1 MTDLVLHPMS
11 FGQILDG
18 AFALY
23 RRHLPAMIGIVAVLY
38 GPVMIAFVVFFGSM
52 ATMYAPEAVDPADII
67 ALSGGFFLLYLF
79 ALLSYT
85 AVQGALTQAVS
96 DAFLTRHVSIG
107 RACLAALR
115 RLLPLVGGALLKGLL
130 ITVLSL
136 LGLVALIPLGI
147 AAALGVDSTVLAVG
161 GGIVGTLAVLTLM
174 SVGWAMFFAVTPAI
188 ILERAGPAQG
198 IVRSTR
204 LARGR
209 WIRILLV
216 LSVAILIP
224 LVLWL
229 GALVVASLLIP
240 NPVVGQVVSQ
250 LIAVALMPYYAICV
264 VLLYYDARIRSEGFD
279 LAVLAEQLRPAAGA
293 P

>member
-23 RRHLPAMIGIVAVLY
+23 RRYLPAMIGIVAVLY
-38 GPVMIAFVVFFGSM
+38 GPAMIAFILFLGS
-52 ATMYAPEAVDPADII
+52 AAMYTPEAVDPANVI
-67 ALSGGFFLLYLF
+67 ALSAGFVLLYLF

-96 DAFLTRHVSIG
+96 DAFLTRRVSIG
-107 RACLAALR
+107 RACVAALR

-130 ITVLSL
+130 IIVMSM
-136 LGLVALIPLGI
+136 LGLVALVPLGI
-147 AAALGVDSTVLAVG
+147 AAALGVDSTILGIVAGVVGGLAV
-161 GGIVGTLAVLTLM
+161 VTLM
-174 SVGWAMFFAVTPAI
+174 SIAWAMFFGVTPAI
-188 ILERAGPAQG
+188 VLERAGPAQAIG
-198 IVRSTR
+198 RSAR

-209 WIRILLV
+209 WIRILAV
-216 LSVAILIP
+216 LGVAILIP
-224 LVLWL
+224 SVLWIG
-229 GALVVASLLIP
+229 GAVASTLLVP
-240 NPVVGQVVSQ
+240 NPVVAQVVSQ

-279 LAVLAEQLRPAAGA
+279 LAILAEQLRPVSGT

>member
-23 RRHLPAMIGIVAVLY
+23 RRHLPVMIGIVAMLY

-52 ATMYAPEAVDPADII
+52 TMVAPEAVEPADVI
-67 ALSGGFFLLYLF
+67 ALSAGFFLLYLF

-130 ITVLSL
+130 ITVMSL
-136 LGLVALIPLGI
+136 LGLVALLPLGI
-147 AAALGVDSTVLAVG
+147 AAALGVNSTVLAVAG
-161 GGIVGTLAVLTLM
+161 VLVGALAVLTLM
-174 SVGWAMFFAVTPAI
+174 SVGWAMFFGVTPAI
-188 ILERAGPAQG
+188 ILERAGPAQA
-198 IVRSTR
+198 ITRSVR

-216 LSVAILIP
+216 LSVAVLIP

-229 GALVVASLLIP
+229 GGLLAATLLIP

-250 LIAVALMPYYAICV
+250 LIAVALMPYYVICV

-279 LAVLAEQLRPAAGA
+279 LAVLAEQLRPAAAA